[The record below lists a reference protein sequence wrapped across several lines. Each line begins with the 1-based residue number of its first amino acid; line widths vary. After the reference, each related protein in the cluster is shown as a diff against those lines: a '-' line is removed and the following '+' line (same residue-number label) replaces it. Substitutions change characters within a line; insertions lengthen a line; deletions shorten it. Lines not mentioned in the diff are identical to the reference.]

1 GRNPFEMIKGEWYT
15 EKDPGYVVTDN
26 YYAPNQITVT
36 VDTSGLNTNVG
47 GRYYVYYKATDPSG
61 NVSDDNT
68 FRQVIV
74 NFATGIRDIMN
85 NDKLSVYP
93 NPSSDGLVNIE
104 SKQPITSLK
113 VVDISGKQVLNQ
125 TIDHKT
131 TLQLSLAR
139 SGVYLIEIVR
149 ENDFIIKRILIN

>member
-1 GRNPFEMIKGEWYT
+1 
-15 EKDPGYVVTDN
+15 
-26 YYAPNQITVT
+26 
-36 VDTSGLNTNVG
+36 
-47 GRYYVYYKATDPSG
+47 
-61 NVSDDNT
+61 VSDDNT